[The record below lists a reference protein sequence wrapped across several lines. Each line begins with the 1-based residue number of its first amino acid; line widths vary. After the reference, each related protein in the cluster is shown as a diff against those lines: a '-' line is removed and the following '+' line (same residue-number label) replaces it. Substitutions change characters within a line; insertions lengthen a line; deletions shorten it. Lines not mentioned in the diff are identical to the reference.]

1 MMVGCFITIDVGK
14 TRYFN
19 AEMNQRLWHTGAV
32 AWFLKNESVI
42 VGMDPTPPFWP
53 PSVSKNF

>member
-1 MMVGCFITIDVGK
+1 
-14 TRYFN
+14 
-19 AEMNQRLWHTGAV
+19 MNQRLWHTGAV

-53 PSVSKNF
+53 PSVSKNC